1 MTQTSQNAKNHPLPC
16 DRCPC
21 SLTYRSKSNF
31 TAYPLS
37 SDDRSAHPLSSFD
50 RSVHLLSS
58 YDRSSLWL
66 TETVIATSGAMRRC
80 WVITK
85 ASWRR
90 LRIWS
95 TNLSPS
101 VSEGI
106 ESRSRFQKAFLSLW
120 SSQSICWLSRFQ
132 VKIPP
137 INPTVG
143 LILFLP
149 LLFSFCQTFTQHGS
163 ERPSKQQGRVS
174 SCCLPCW
181 SRFLSPWRSRDKIWK
196 SSQSPRRSR
205 NKQDPETL
213 LLNHT
218 RSVLE
223 RLGGVL

>member
-95 TNLSPS
+95 TNLRSS
-101 VSEGI
+101 GRGG
-106 ESRSRFQKAFLSLW
+106 SR
-120 SSQSICWLSRFQ
+120 
-132 VKIPP
+132 
-137 INPTVG
+137 
-143 LILFLP
+143 
-149 LLFSFCQTFTQHGS
+149 
-163 ERPSKQQGRVS
+163 E
-174 SCCLPCW
+174 
-181 SRFLSPWRSRDKIWK
+181 D
-196 SSQSPRRSR
+196 
-205 NKQDPETL
+205 
-213 LLNHT
+213 
-218 RSVLE
+218 VLAARGGV
-223 RLGGVL
+223 RLGGQNARIFKHSAAGMVRGRNLKKMFWQLGVGPVWIARTHRNRWSSISMAIDWSRWSSNHPWGTPRRTSILRTIPRTTLGPP